1 MSKAKQTGTIL
12 GSLIIGALAGGIAA
26 LLLTPHSGEETREKL
41 KKEADRLR
49 EELKDYSSDFSD
61 RAKKV
66 KKDLEKKLK
75 KTEAELLDIEEELGV

>member
-66 KKDLEKKLK
+66 KKDFLSSTYKCNF
-75 KTEAELLDIEEELGV
+75 LGADNKQ